1 LTGGSVDT
9 ASTDGDARRN
19 IHDSRYQERQM
30 TEQEPTEKASHPVDE
45 QEAPEEQVEDLEPG
59 EEDTAELKG
68 GKWHDLFGPG
78 SE

>member
-1 LTGGSVDT
+1 
-9 ASTDGDARRN
+9 
-19 IHDSRYQERQM
+19 M
-30 TEQEPTEKASHPVDE
+30 TEPEPTEKASQPVNE